1 MFCPR
6 CGHRNS
12 GSGERCEMCHG
23 PMPDEASTQG
33 QGNQAGDFQPVR
45 ISNNLVWAILSTLF
59 CCLPLG
65 IVAIVYAAQVD
76 SKLAAGDIAGARQSA
91 QSAATW
97 SWVSFGLGIL
107 SGLIFA
113 GLAAM
118 GRGVGH

>member
-6 CGHRNS
+6 CGHQNA

-23 PMPDEASTQG
+23 PMPSEASLQG
-33 QGNQAGDFQPVR
+33 QGDRAPGPQPVR
-45 ISNNLVWAILSTLF
+45 VSNNLVWAILATLF

-76 SKLAAGDIAGARQSA
+76 SRLAAGDIAGARQSA
-91 QSAATW
+91 QAAATW

-118 GRGVGH
+118 GHGFGH

>member
-1 MFCPR
+1 
-6 CGHRNS
+6 
-12 GSGERCEMCHG
+12 
-23 PMPDEASTQG
+23 MPDEASTQG